1 MVEPAARR
9 QAAQYAQQAYELSQ
23 RRAGRLIGI
32 GNSSLRYSSKRA
44 DDSDVRAKLKALAAE
59 RPRFGYRR
67 LGVMLEREGIII
79 NHKRLHRIYREEGL
93 VLRKKRRQ
101 RASTS
106 VRAPLVAPRR
116 AGERYSMDFM
126 SDSLATGRSF
136 RTLNIVDDY
145 TRECLAIEV
154 DLSLPGERVAR
165 VLDRLLDSGHK
176 PEVIVLDNGPEFASR
191 VLDTWAVRNKVQLR
205 FIDPGKPIQNA
216 FIESF
221 NARLRDECLNQ
232 HWFTS
237 LEEAQTVIENWRE
250 DYNRNRPHSSLDNQ
264 TPEEFARRCALIQET
279 KKRLELSL

>member
-1 MVEPAARR
+1 VVKPAARR
-9 QAAQYAQQAYELSQ
+9 QAAQYAQQTYELSQ
-23 RRAGRLIGI
+23 RRAGRLTGI
-32 GNSSLRYSSKRA
+32 GNSSLRYRPGRA
-44 DDSDVRAKLKALAAE
+44 DDSDVRAKLRTLAAE

-67 LGVMLEREGIII
+67 LGVMLEREGIRV
-79 NHKRLHRIYREEGL
+79 NHKRLHRLYREEGL

-101 RASTS
+101 RSATAT
-106 VRAPLVAPRR
+106 RAPLVAPTR

-136 RTLNIVDDY
+136 RTLNIIDDY

-154 DLSLPGERVAR
+154 DSSLPRERVMR
-165 VLDRLLDSGHK
+165 VLDRLIESRRK
-176 PEVIVLDNGPEFASR
+176 PEVIIPDNGPEFSGR

-216 FIESF
+216 YIESF

-237 LEEAQTVIENWRE
+237 LKEARVVIEEWRE
-250 DYNRNRPHSSLDNQ
+250 DYNRERPHSSLDNQ
-264 TPEEFARRCALIQET
+264 TPEEFARRCGLMQEA
-279 KKRLELSL
+279 KKRLGLSF

>member
-9 QAAQYAQQAYELSQ
+9 QAAQYAQRTYELSQ

-32 GNSSLRYSSKRA
+32 ANSSLRYRSKRV
-44 DDSDVRAKLKALAAE
+44 DDSDLRARLRAVAAE

-67 LGVMLEREGIII
+67 LGVMLEREGISV
-79 NHKRLHRIYREEGL
+79 NHKRLHRLYREEGL
-93 VLRKKRRQ
+93 VLRRKRRQ
-101 RASTS
+101 RASTA

-126 SDSLATGRSF
+126 SDSLATGRGF

-154 DLSLPGERVAR
+154 DMSLPGERVAR
-165 VLDRLLDSGHK
+165 VLDRLVESGRK
-176 PEVIVLDNGPEFASR
+176 PDVIVLDNGPEFAGR
-191 VLDTWAVRNKVQLR
+191 LLDTWAVRNKVQLR

-216 FIESF
+216 YIESF

-237 LEEAQTVIENWRE
+237 LEEARAVIEEWRE
-250 DYNRNRPHSSLDNQ
+250 DYNRDRPHSSLDNQ
-264 TPEEFARRCALIQET
+264 TPEQFARRCALIQEA

>member
-1 MVEPAARR
+1 VVEPAARR
-9 QAAQYAQQAYELSQ
+9 QAAQYAQQTYELSQ

-32 GNSSLRYSSKRA
+32 GNSSLRYRSKRP
-44 DDSDVRAKLKALAAE
+44 DDSELRARLKSLAAE

-67 LGVMLEREGIII
+67 LGLMLEREGISV
-79 NHKRLHRIYREEGL
+79 NHKRLHRLYREEGL
-93 VLRKKRRQ
+93 VLRRKRRQ
-101 RASTS
+101 RASTAMR
-106 VRAPLVAPRR
+106 VPLIAPRR

-154 DLSLPGERVAR
+154 DMSLPGERVAR
-165 VLDRLLDSGHK
+165 VLDRLVESGRK
-176 PEVIVLDNGPEFASR
+176 PEVIVLDNGAEFAGR
-191 VLDTWAVRNKVQLR
+191 LLDTWAVRNKVQLR

-216 FIESF
+216 YIESF

-237 LEEAQTVIENWRE
+237 LEEARAVIEEWRE
-250 DYNRNRPHSSLDNQ
+250 DYNGKRPHSSLDNQ
-264 TPEEFARRCALIQET
+264 TPEEFARRYVLMQEA